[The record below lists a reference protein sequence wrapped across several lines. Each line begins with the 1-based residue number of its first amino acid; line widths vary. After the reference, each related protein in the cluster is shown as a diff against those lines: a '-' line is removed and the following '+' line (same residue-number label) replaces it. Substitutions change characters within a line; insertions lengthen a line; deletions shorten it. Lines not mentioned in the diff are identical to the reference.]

1 MREQGMVHEK
11 EEMEGQKIYN
21 YNFKV
26 YIYQKLTIRIMR
38 QMI

>member
-1 MREQGMVHEK
+1 MREQGRVHER

-26 YIYQKLTIRIMR
+26 YIYIRN
-38 QMI
+38 